1 MVMYLPVINSI
12 QKHRHRLPHEA
23 KRYPENDIS
32 NGATRKSPI
41 DHFSQ
46 KYQRYLSH
54 HREEA
59 VNAYH
64 VTRDAYQDFVHNGR
78 DEEDDEGCTGLG
90 EADSDGGEVDVTD

>member
-1 MVMYLPVINSI
+1 
-12 QKHRHRLPHEA
+12 
-23 KRYPENDIS
+23 
-32 NGATRKSPI
+32 
-41 DHFSQ
+41 
-46 KYQRYLSH
+46 
-54 HREEA
+54 